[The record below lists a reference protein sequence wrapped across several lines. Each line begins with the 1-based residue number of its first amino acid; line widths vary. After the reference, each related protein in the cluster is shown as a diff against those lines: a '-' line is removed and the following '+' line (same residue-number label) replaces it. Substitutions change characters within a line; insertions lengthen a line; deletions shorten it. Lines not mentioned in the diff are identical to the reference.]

1 MNHDKLTQIALESP
15 PPPPPLLATQASI
28 GLDNGLV
35 PTMRLAIIWTNSGQ
49 VYWRIHAH
57 CRLNEVKWVKYSWLP
72 RINSSLPYN
81 KHVCRHSSWVASPKA
96 NLHVKAGLVQEVE
109 WPRTGVKPLS
119 EPMSTV
125 FLRSNLSMSWIELP
139 SLYNRHGLLC
149 INKCVC
155 TLKVILM
162 DMY

>member
-1 MNHDKLTQIALESP
+1 
-15 PPPPPLLATQASI
+15 
-28 GLDNGLV
+28 
-35 PTMRLAIIWTNSGQ
+35 MRLAIIWTNSGQ

-57 CRLNEVKWVKYSWLP
+57 CRLNEVKWVKYSGLP
-72 RINSSLPYN
+72 RINSSLLYN

-96 NLHVKAGLVQEVE
+96 NLHVKAGLVQVVE

-149 INKCVC
+149 INKCVYFESYFNGY
-155 TLKVILM
+155 VLM
-162 DMY
+162 ISIIICFRWPHSCINMMSINYYYYY